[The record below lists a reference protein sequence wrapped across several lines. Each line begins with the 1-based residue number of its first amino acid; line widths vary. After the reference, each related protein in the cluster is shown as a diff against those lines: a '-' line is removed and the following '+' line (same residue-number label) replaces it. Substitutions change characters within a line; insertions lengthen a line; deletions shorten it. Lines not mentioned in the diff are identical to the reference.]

1 MICSNCGAE
10 LADGAKFCGVC
21 GTPVVMEAASRAAE
35 NVQAAAADAA
45 PAFEAPVFDTPVL
58 EAPAPEAPVF
68 TAPVFETPQQPT
80 YQQPVYQEPVY
91 QQPTY
96 QQPTYQVPNDTPVVD
111 EQERAS
117 AKSVLTM
124 GILSV
129 AFAAFF
135 YTAILGVIFGAIGLG
150 KAKTYAAQYQTFS
163 PKARIGKYLSL
174 GGLIAGIIFAVIVFF
189 IIVAAIIAAMN

>member
-1 MICSNCGAE
+1 M
-10 LADGAKFCGVC
+10 
-21 GTPVVMEAASRAAE
+21 
-35 NVQAAAADAA
+35 
-45 PAFEAPVFDTPVL
+45 
-58 EAPAPEAPVF
+58 
-68 TAPVFETPQQPT
+68 
-80 YQQPVYQEPVY
+80 
-91 QQPTY
+91 
-96 QQPTYQVPNDTPVVD
+96 PNDTPVVD